1 VGFLIDSGTNTQPN
15 KKTNEKGQYMKRV
28 YTSESVFDGHPDKV
42 CDRIS
47 DEILDAVLEQDKN
60 GRVAVETAIKN
71 DTVYIIGEVTT
82 TAVIDYSLIA
92 KKTLLNLGY
101 LNNFKVIEN
110 ISKQSPD
117 IALGVDERANKN
129 QGAGDQ
135 GMMFG
140 YATNE
145 TEELIPLPIA
155 LAHKIA
161 KRYKFLREN
170 KYIGLF
176 APDGK
181 CQVSC
186 LYENEQPIK
195 ILTIVVS
202 SQTKRSIEND
212 KLRKIIIE
220 ELLEPIIDDVDD
232 IEILVNPTGEFL
244 IGGPEADA
252 GLTGRKIIV
261 DTYGGFSHHGG
272 GAFSGKD
279 TSKVDRS
286 AAYYCRYAAKS
297 FVEAGLAN
305 RCEVG
310 VSYAIGV
317 SEPVSLYIDTFG
329 TGKLSDDELLK
340 LLKNHFNFTPA
351 NIKKE
356 LEFDKVKFA
365 RLSAFGHVGRTD
377 LNVRWEQVKDKAE
390 ELRDAY
396 EKTNSA
402 P

>member
-1 VGFLIDSGTNTQPN
+1 M
-15 KKTNEKGQYMKRV
+15 KKV

-47 DEILDAVLEQDKN
+47 DEILDAILKEDIN

-71 DTVYIIGEVTT
+71 NNVYILGEVTT
-82 TAVIDYSLIA
+82 TAEVDYSMIA
-92 KKTLLNLGY
+92 RRTLLSLGY
-101 LNNFKVIEN
+101 LNKYEIIEN

-117 IALGVDERANKN
+117 IALGVDERANKK

-145 TEELIPLPIA
+145 TKELIPAPLA

-161 KRYKFLREN
+161 KRYKLLREN

-181 CQVSC
+181 CQVSY
-186 LYENEQPIK
+186 LYENEKPVEIQ
-195 ILTIVVS
+195 TIIVS
-202 SQTKRSIEND
+202 AQTKRSVNPQQLEE
-212 KLRKIIIE
+212 IIKY
-220 ELLEPIIDDVDD
+220 ELLEPIIGNIED
-232 IEILVNPTGEFL
+232 INILINPTGEFI

-286 AAYYCRYAAKS
+286 AAYYARYVAKS
-297 FVEAGLAN
+297 FVKAGL
-305 RCEVG
+305 CEKCEIG
-310 VSYAIGV
+310 VAYSIGV
-317 SEPVSLYIDTFG
+317 SEPVSVYIDTFG
-329 TGKLSDDELLK
+329 TGVISDHELSYLLK
-340 LLKNHFNFTPA
+340 WHFNFSPQ
-351 NIKKE
+351 NIIEE
-356 LEFDKVKFA
+356 LELNKVKFSN
-365 RLSAFGHVGRTD
+365 LSAFGHVGRDD
-377 LNVRWEQVKDKAE
+377 LNVKWEKVDKKAQ
-390 ELRDAY
+390 ELRSSY
-396 EKTNSA
+396 EKTKRT

>member
-1 VGFLIDSGTNTQPN
+1 
-15 KKTNEKGQYMKRV
+15 MKRV

-47 DEILDAVLEQDKN
+47 DEILDAVLKEDIN

-71 DTVYIIGEVTT
+71 NTVYILGEVTT
-82 TAVIDYSLIA
+82 TAEVDYSLVA
-92 KKTLLNLGY
+92 RKALLSLGY
-101 LNNFKVIEN
+101 LDRYEVIEN

-117 IALGVDERANKN
+117 IALGVDERANKK

-145 TEELIPLPIA
+145 TPEMIPAPLA
-155 LAHKIA
+155 LAHRIA
-161 KRYKFLREN
+161 KRYKLLREN

-181 CQVSC
+181 CQVSY
-186 LYENEQPIK
+186 LYENEKPIH
-195 ILTIVVS
+195 IETIIVS
-202 SQTKRSIEND
+202 AQTKRPID
-212 KLRKIIIE
+212 PIKLEDIIKY
-220 ELLEPIIDDVDD
+220 ELLEPLVGD
-232 IEILVNPTGEFL
+232 IEDIIVLVNPTGEFL

-286 AAYYCRYAAKS
+286 AAYYARYAANS
-297 FVEAGLAN
+297 FVKSGLCD
-305 RCEVG
+305 RCT
-310 VSYAIGV
+310 IGV
-317 SEPVSLYIDTFG
+317 AYSIGVAEPVSLFIDTYG
-329 TGKLSDDELLK
+329 TGIISDKELSNLLK
-340 LLKNHFNFTPA
+340 ENFNFSPE
-351 NIKKE
+351 NIVKE
-356 LEFDKVKFA
+356 LELDEVKFA
-365 RLSAFGHVGRTD
+365 SLSAFGHVGRTD
-377 LNVRWEQVKDKAE
+377 LNVKWEQVDEKAQA
-390 ELRDAY
+390 LKDAY
-396 EKTNSA
+396 EKTKRTT
-402 P
+402 

>member
-1 VGFLIDSGTNTQPN
+1 M
-15 KKTNEKGQYMKRV
+15 KKV

-47 DEILDAVLEQDKN
+47 DEILDAVLREDKN

-71 DTVYIIGEVTT
+71 DEVYILGEVTT
-82 TAVIDYSLIA
+82 KANVDYSLVA
-92 KKTLLNLGY
+92 RKTLLALGY
-101 LNNFKVIEN
+101 LLRYKITEN

-117 IALGVDERANKN
+117 IALGVDERANKK

-145 TEELIPLPIA
+145 TPEMIPAPLA
-155 LAHKIA
+155 LAHRIA
-161 KRYKFLREN
+161 KRYKLLREN

-181 CQVSC
+181 CQVSY
-186 LYENEQPIK
+186 LYENEKPVHIE
-195 ILTIVVS
+195 TIIVS
-202 SQTKRSIEND
+202 AQTKRPID
-212 KLRKIIIE
+212 PIKLEDIIKY
-220 ELLEPIIDDVDD
+220 ELLEPLVGD
-232 IEILVNPTGEFL
+232 IEDIIVLVNPTGEFL

-286 AAYYCRYAAKS
+286 AAYYARYAAKS
-297 FVEAGLAN
+297 FVKSGLCD
-305 RCEVG
+305 RCT
-310 VSYAIGV
+310 IGV
-317 SEPVSLYIDTFG
+317 AYSIGVAEPVSLFIDTYG
-329 TGKLSDDELLK
+329 TGVISDKELSNLLK
-340 LLKNHFNFTPA
+340 DNFNFSPE
-351 NIKKE
+351 NIVKE
-356 LEFDKVKFA
+356 LELNEVKFA
-365 RLSAFGHVGRTD
+365 SLSAFGHVGRTD
-377 LNVRWEQVKDKAE
+377 LNVKWEQVDEKAQA
-390 ELRDAY
+390 LKDAY
-396 EKTNSA
+396 EKTKRTT
-402 P
+402 

>member
-1 VGFLIDSGTNTQPN
+1 
-15 KKTNEKGQYMKRV
+15 MKRI

-60 GRVAVETAIKN
+60 GRVAVEAAIKN

-92 KKTLLNLGY
+92 KRTLLSLGY
-101 LNNFKVIEN
+101 LDNFNVVEN

-117 IALGVDERANKN
+117 IALGVDIRSNKD

-145 TEELIPLPIA
+145 TEELIPLPLA

-181 CQVSC
+181 CQVSV
-186 LYENEQPIK
+186 LYENEKPVQ

-202 SQTKRSIEND
+202 AQTKRSIEQQ
-212 KLRKIIIE
+212 KLNKIVIE
-220 ELLEPIIDDVDD
+220 ELLESIIDDVDD

-244 IGGPEADA
+244 IGGPDADA

-286 AAYYCRYAAKS
+286 AAYYARYAAKS
-297 FVEAGLAN
+297 FVDAGLAD

-310 VSYAIGV
+310 VAYSIGV
-317 SEPVSLYIDTFG
+317 AEPVSLYIDTFG
-329 TGKLSDDELLK
+329 TGKLNDEDLLYLLK
-340 LLKNHFNFTPA
+340 VYFDFTPS
-351 NIKKE
+351 NIRKE
-356 LEFDKVKFA
+356 LELDKVKFVS
-365 RLSAFGHVGRTD
+365 LSAFGHVGRDD
-377 LNVRWEQVKDKAE
+377 LNVKWEDTKSKAN
-390 ELRDAY
+390 ELREAY
-396 EKTNSA
+396 GKAKRTA
-402 P
+402 QVL

>member
-1 VGFLIDSGTNTQPN
+1 
-15 KKTNEKGQYMKRV
+15 MKRI

-47 DEILDAVLEQDKN
+47 DEILDAVLSQDKD

-71 DTVYIIGEVTT
+71 DTVYILGEVTT
-82 TAVIDYSLIA
+82 KANIDYSSIVR
-92 KKTLLNLGY
+92 KTLLNLGY
-101 LNNFKVIEN
+101 ENNFKVIEN
-110 ISKQSPD
+110 ISRQSPD
-117 IALGVDERANKN
+117 IALGVDKRINKN

-145 TEELIPLPIA
+145 TDDLIPAPLS

-161 KRYKFLREN
+161 KRYKLLREN

-181 CQVSC
+181 CQVSY
-186 LYENEQPIK
+186 LYENDKPLRIE
-195 ILTIVVS
+195 TIVVS
-202 SQTKRSIEND
+202 AQTKRSIDNKE
-212 KLRKIIIE
+212 LTKIVIE
-220 ELLEPIIDDVDD
+220 ELLEPIIEDVDD
-232 IEILVNPTGEFL
+232 IRILVNPTGEFL

-297 FVEAGLAN
+297 FVEADLAN

-317 SEPVSLYIDTFG
+317 SEPISLYIDTFG
-329 TGKLSDDELLK
+329 TGKLEDKELLELLK
-340 LLKNHFNFTPA
+340 ENFDFTPS
-351 NIKKE
+351 NIVKE
-356 LEFDKVKFA
+356 LELDKVRFSN
-365 RLSAFGHVGRTD
+365 LSAFGHIGRTD
-377 LNVRWEQVKDKAE
+377 LNVKWEQTQDKAK
-390 ELRDAY
+390 ELKEAY
-396 EKTNSA
+396 EKTKRIT
-402 P
+402 

>member
-1 VGFLIDSGTNTQPN
+1 VGFLFSSGTNTQNN
-15 KKTNEKGQYMKRV
+15 KKTKEKGQYMKRI

-82 TAVIDYSLIA
+82 TALIDYSLIA
-92 KKTLLNLGY
+92 KRTLLNLGY
-101 LNNFKVIEN
+101 LNNFNVIEN

-145 TEELIPLPIA
+145 TEELISLPIA

-202 SQTKRSIEND
+202 AQTKRSIEND
-212 KLRKIIIE
+212 KLTKIIIE

-340 LLKNHFNFTPA
+340 ILNNHFNFTPA

-377 LNVRWEQVKDKAE
+377 LNVKWEQVKDKAI
-390 ELRDAY
+390 ELRNEY
-396 EKTNSA
+396 EKTKSA

>member
-1 VGFLIDSGTNTQPN
+1 
-15 KKTNEKGQYMKRV
+15 MKWI

-47 DEILDAVLEQDKN
+47 DEILDAVLEQDKF

-82 TAVIDYSLIA
+82 TALIDYSLIA
-92 KKTLLNLGY
+92 KRTLLNLGY

-161 KRYKFLREN
+161 RRYKSLREN
-170 KYIGLF
+170 KYLGLF

-195 ILTIVVS
+195 VLTIVVS
-202 SQTKRSIEND
+202 AQTKRSIEND

-297 FVEAGLAN
+297 FVEAGFAN

-329 TGKLSDDELLK
+329 TGKVSDDELLK
-340 LLKNHFNFTPA
+340 LLNNHFNFTPA

-390 ELRDAY
+390 ELRYAY
-396 EKTNSA
+396 EKTKSA

>member
-1 VGFLIDSGTNTQPN
+1 M
-15 KKTNEKGQYMKRV
+15 KKI

-47 DEILDAVLEQDKN
+47 DEILDAVLLQDKK

-71 DTVYIIGEVTT
+71 DTVYILGEVTT
-82 TAVIDYSLIA
+82 TANIDYSSIVR
-92 KKTLLNLGY
+92 KTLLNLGY
-101 LNNFKVIEN
+101 ENNFKVIEN
-110 ISKQSPD
+110 ISRQSPD
-117 IALGVDERANKN
+117 IALGVNKSVNNN

-145 TEELIPLPIA
+145 TDDLIPAPLS

-161 KRYKFLREN
+161 KRYKLLREN
-170 KYIGLF
+170 KYTGLF

-181 CQVSC
+181 CQVSY
-186 LYENEQPIK
+186 LYENDKPVRIE
-195 ILTIVVS
+195 TIVVS
-202 SQTKRSIEND
+202 AQTKRSIDNKE
-212 KLRKIIIE
+212 LTKIVIE

-232 IEILVNPTGEFL
+232 IRILVNPTGEFL

-286 AAYYCRYAAKS
+286 AAYYSRYAAKS

-317 SEPVSLYIDTFG
+317 SEPISLYIDTFG
-329 TGKLSDDELLK
+329 TGKLDDKKLLSLLK
-340 LLKNHFNFTPA
+340 ENFDFTPS
-351 NIKKE
+351 NIVKE
-356 LEFDKVKFA
+356 LELDKVRFSS
-365 RLSAFGHVGRTD
+365 LSAFGHVGRAD
-377 LNVRWEQVKDKAE
+377 LNVKWEQTQDKAK
-390 ELRDAY
+390 ELKEAY
-396 EKTNSA
+396 EKTKRTT
-402 P
+402 